1 MDDMSASDMA
11 TPGDDASNGEPMPL
25 SAALEGV
32 MRSLRGPG
40 SDAVRGVFGEWETLV
55 GTAIADNVRP
65 VRLSEGVL
73 TVEVDE
79 PAWATQFRFLADGVR
94 ERLLNELGVR
104 VVGIDV
110 RVAGRRGGG
119 LR

>member
-1 MDDMSASDMA
+1 MDEMSPDDMA
-11 TPGDDASNGEPMPL
+11 TTGDDGSTGEPMPL

-40 SDAVRGVFGEWETLV
+40 RDAARGVFGEWETLV
-55 GTAIADNVRP
+55 GTAIAANVRP

-94 ERLLNELGVR
+94 ERLVTELGVR
-104 VVGIDV
+104 VDRIDV

>member
-1 MDDMSASDMA
+1 MDDMMTDDMA
-11 TPGDDASNGEPMPL
+11 MPDDDESAGEPMSL
-25 SAALEGV
+25 SAALEDV

-40 SDAVRGVFGEWETLV
+40 RDAVRGVFGEWEALV

-65 VRLSEGVL
+65 IRLTEGVL

-94 ERLLNELGVR
+94 ERLVTELGVR
-104 VVGIDV
+104 VDRIDV